1 MNDIFIAI
9 KHDDN
14 TACRASL
21 VSNPDSVNLRHP
33 RGWTPLMAAV
43 VQHKKR
49 IAITLLECGADINAV
64 DEYNG
69 NTDSGEDRFFAYVF
83 FIVLSSS
90 DLNSDRSRRFEE
102 FSGYLKP
109 DTDYRGCTALH
120 YAVLVDDEAL
130 VELLLQSGLPDRIS
144 PLGADPGME
153 NIHGHMPIDLCKSP
167 SIARLLGSVGFF
179 LLPLN
184 RTLQSAPN
192 RRRVQRQ
199 PQPAFRIPLE
209 QRLRDN
215 IVGQN
220 SAIEIVTSAI
230 QRKEKGWHDDEHPL
244 VMLFMGSSGVGKT
257 EVAKQ
262 VAAHLHSNNPRA
274 FIRLDMS
281 EYQEKHEVSKLFG
294 APPGYVG
301 YDNGGQLT
309 NTLMHYPNAVVLFD
323 EIEKAHPDVMTALL
337 QLFDEG
343 RMTSGRGDTVNCK
356 DAIFIM
362 TSNVGSQ
369 VIAEHAQLLRSKT
382 GDPASSIQF
391 SREFLDS
398 VMRPLLRKHFIRD
411 EFLGRINEVVYFLPF
426 SSSELNELVLRYLN
440 RWKEMAYSKRY
451 IRLTWDQDVIDHII
465 AGYDMY
471 YGARSIAYEIDR
483 QILSHLAIA
492 DEKGQLKP
500 NCDVH
505 LKNAAMCVYVNVENF
520 SVTTTY
526 HTNKNESSIN
536 FAN

>member
-1 MNDIFIAI
+1 LIDYVYLGDIFIAI
-9 KHDDN
+9 NDDDQI
-14 TACRASL
+14 ACKAAL
-21 VSNPDSVNLRHP
+21 VSNPDSVNFRHP

-43 VQHKKR
+43 VQRRRR
-49 IAITLLECGADINAV
+49 IIKTLLECGADVNAV
-64 DEYNG
+64 DEYDGRTN
-69 NTDSGEDRFFAYVF
+69 SSEDHS
-83 FIVLSSS
+83 LH
-90 DLNSDRSRRFEE
+90 RSIRYEE
-102 FSGYLKP
+102 FSACLKP
-109 DTDYRGCTALH
+109 DTNYRGCTALH
-120 YAVLVDDEAL
+120 YAVLVNDEAL
-130 VELLLQSGLPDRIS
+130 VKLLLDS
-144 PLGADPGME
+144 GADPSME
-153 NIHGHMPIDLCKSP
+153 NIHGHLPIDLCKSD
-167 SIARLLGSVGFF
+167 SIARLLGSNV
-179 LLPLN
+179 LD
-184 RTLQSAPN
+184 
-192 RRRVQRQ
+192 RRQRQ
-199 PQPAFRIPLE
+199 GQSQTILRIPLE

-215 IVGQN
+215 IVGQE
-220 SAIEIVTSAI
+220 SAIEIVTATI
-230 QRKEKGWHDDEHPL
+230 RRKEKNWHDDEHPL

-301 YDNGGQLT
+301 FDNGGQLT

-343 RMTSGRGDTVNCK
+343 RMTSGRGETVNCK

-369 VIAEHAQLLRSKT
+369 VIAENAELIRSKT
-382 GDPASSIQF
+382 GDATSSIQF
-391 SREFLDS
+391 SREFLDN
-398 VMRPLLRKHFIRD
+398 VMRPLLRKYFIRD

-426 SSSELNELVLRYLN
+426 SPSELKELVLRYLN
-440 RWKEMAYSKRY
+440 RWKEMAITKHS
-451 IRLTWDQDVIDHII
+451 ISLTWDQDVIDHII
-465 AGYDMY
+465 AGYDLY

-500 NCDVH
+500 NCGVH
-505 LKNAAMCVYVNVENF
+505 LKASDCFDKVQSCF
-520 SVTTTY
+520 PLFIL
-526 HTNKNESSIN
+526 SS
-536 FAN
+536 ANQTPGK